1 MTLIEVMFAVV
12 ILSGVMLA
20 LSQFGQ
26 EFTKATRNSANL
38 GIASDLATARLE
50 VIRAFP
56 AYDSLEI
63 VFAGTETDLTADPS
77 LAGFENFT
85 RTTGFRSTVTV
96 VASDT
101 VANYKTVT
109 VTVTSLLL
117 RAPVAKSVDIAARQ

>member
-26 EFTKATRNSANL
+26 EFTRATRNSANL

-56 AYDSLEI
+56 VYDSLEI
-63 VFAGTETDLTADPS
+63 VFAGTETDVNADPS
-77 LAGFENFT
+77 LEGFENFT
-85 RTTGFRSTVTV
+85 RTTSFRSTITV
-96 VASDT
+96 VSSDT

-109 VTVTSLLL
+109 VTVTSPLLKS
-117 RAPVAKSVDIAARQ
+117 AVAKSVDIAASQ